1 MDPQRRLNADIDGSI
16 AEFKSMLREFK
27 LNPKNI
33 IFKGKGLEFE
43 GYRNFSFDDD
53 AENIDWKASSRAQ
66 KLLVKKFREERNLGI
81 MFLVDVGSN
90 MVFGSTEKIKC
101 EFATEVI
108 AAFADLLINSDDRIG
123 FFLFSDTI
131 THLNNPKIGNR
142 QFHFFMEILSN
153 GLNYGGKTNLDQA
166 LDFAT
171 NYLDASIFSVIIVS
185 DFLNI
190 TKETETKLGFL
201 ANRFETMAIQIRDP
215 LDITLPETEGEIVLE
230 DPSTSRQ
237 VIINPKVTK
246 NAYEKYVSE
255 QEKIIKNVFE
265 KSGVPYLNL
274 ITNKSFAPP
283 LAIFLDQQMGN
294 F

>member
-1 MDPQRRLNADIDGSI
+1 MDSQRILNVDVDGSI
-16 AEFKSMLREFK
+16 AKFKSMLSEFDLK
-27 LNPKNI
+27 PKNI

-43 GYRNFSFDDD
+43 GYRNFSPDDD
-53 AENIDWKASSRAQ
+53 ADNIDWKASSRSQ
-66 KLLVKKFREERNLGI
+66 KLLVKKFKEERNLGI

-101 EFATEVI
+101 EFATETI
-108 AAFADLLINSDDRIG
+108 AAFADLLISSDDRVG
-123 FFLFSDTI
+123 FFLFSDNI
-131 THLNNPKIGNR
+131 TYLNNPKIGNR
-142 QFHFFMEILSN
+142 QFHFFMDVLSN

-166 LDFAT
+166 IDFAT
-171 NYLDASIFSVIIVS
+171 NYLDSSIFAVIIVS

-190 TKETETKLGFL
+190 TEATKEKLGFL
-201 ANRFETMAIQIRDP
+201 ANRFKTMAIQVRDP

-237 VIINPKVTK
+237 VIINPRITK
-246 NAYEKYVSE
+246 NAYEKYVFE
-255 QEKIIKNVFE
+255 QEKIMKSVFE
-265 KSGVPYLNL
+265 KSGVAYLSL

-283 LAIFLDQQMGN
+283 LAIFLEQQMGK